1 VRLNFKKMKKEYKNL
16 PNKEIL
22 EKMNSF
28 MEEFEKTKKLIVGL
42 THHLDVL
49 EEEYNELNKEMKKRM
64 GDEQS

>member
-1 VRLNFKKMKKEYKNL
+1 MKKEYKNL